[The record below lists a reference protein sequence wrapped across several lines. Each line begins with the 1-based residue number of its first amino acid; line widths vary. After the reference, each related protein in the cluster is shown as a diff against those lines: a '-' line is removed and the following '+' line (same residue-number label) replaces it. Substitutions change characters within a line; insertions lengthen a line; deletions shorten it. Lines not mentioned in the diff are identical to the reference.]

1 MRVRIGESFSFFP
14 VCIKCHERFVDYEWL
29 ELWKAV
35 IALLG
40 FLASKL
46 DHLTTTG
53 GVENLIQEVGDES
66 D

>member
-1 MRVRIGESFSFFP
+1 MCVYHLNGQFA
-14 VCIKCHERFVDYEWL
+14 DYEWL
-29 ELWKAV
+29 ELWKAI
-35 IALLG
+35 IAVLA

>member
-1 MRVRIGESFSFFP
+1 
-14 VCIKCHERFVDYEWL
+14 VCIHLCVYHLNGQFADYEWL
-29 ELWKAV
+29 ELWKAI
-35 IALLG
+35 IAVLG
-40 FLASKL
+40 FLAGKL